1 MLKMLASHLLSDD
14 LPRSRWLT
22 LLLVGVLLYL
32 LAAPFLI
39 PGARSLNVA
48 VTICVFL
55 VLVGSFDLLLGYS
68 GMVSFAHA
76 MFYGIGAYGV
86 GIALHLVGPSWRAV
100 LIGVAAAAMTSVA
113 LSILMALISLRV
125 KAIFYTMTTLAV
137 AAAFGALVLRVN
149 TLTGGDDG
157 RNFRP
162 PALLTS
168 GFRLFNEPVLGL
180 VINGR
185 IITYYL
191 VLACALALFL
201 LMLRIVN
208 SRFGRV
214 LEALRENEFRAEASG
229 YRTLA
234 YRMVIKIIAALV
246 ATAAGVLMALWLRY
260 VGPQTTVNF
269 NVMLNILLMAVIGGL
284 GMMYG
289 AVLGVVLFVVA
300 ENYLQLLLK
309 AVAGS
314 LVGMPM
320 LARLFEPDRWLLWF
334 GLLFVLAVYFF
345 PTGIVGKLREGAAL
359 QSREPASSVL
369 LIFT

>member
-1 MLKMLASHLLSDD
+1 MLNALASHLFSDD
-14 LPRSRWLT
+14 LPRSRTLT
-22 LLLVGVLLYL
+22 LLLLGVL
-32 LAAPFLI
+32 AFVATAPFLL
-39 PGARSLNVA
+39 PGARSLNVG

-68 GMVSFAHA
+68 GMVSFGHA

-86 GIALHLVGPSWRAV
+86 GIALHLMGPTWSAV
-100 LIGVAAAAMTSVA
+100 LAGVSAAFAVSAL
-113 LSILMALISLRV
+113 LSIVMALVSLRV

-149 TLTGGDDG
+149 GLTGGDDG
-157 RNFRP
+157 RNFRVP
-162 PALLTS
+162 ELLS
-168 GFRLFNEPVLGL
+168 PGFQLFESPVLGL
-180 VINGR
+180 TVNGK

-191 VLACALALFL
+191 VMTAAIALFL

-214 LEALRENEFRAEASG
+214 LEALRENEFRAEAIG

-234 YRMVIKIIAALV
+234 YRMGINTIAALI

-260 VGPQTTVNF
+260 VGPQTTVGF

-284 GMMYG
+284 GTVYG
-289 AVLGVVLFVVA
+289 SVLGVVLFVVA

-309 AVAGS
+309 TLGASLAG
-314 LVGMPM
+314 LGLPV
-320 LARLFEPDRWLLWF
+320 LAHLFDPDRWLLWF
-334 GLLFVLAVYFF
+334 GLVFVLAVYFF
-345 PTGIVGKLREGAAL
+345 PTGIVGRLRERAARRGAA
-359 QSREPASSVL
+359 
-369 LIFT
+369 